1 MIGMPRNG
9 FKISRSL
16 SPEMIRSALPDKA
29 NSRNMLSFESR
40 QIANLCPTEIILL
53 FSLNSYRNSSLVS
66 ISTYLSN
73 FSLVRVKNNSL
84 IVTIDDNITCSD
96 TAKLNVAYEVEFFSR
111 EALIRTLLS
120 NMIFNYSSF
129 NSSSRILGVK
139 PFLFACWL
147 ISSITSSKFLLLLT
161 KRSNSLE
168 MVFFSE
174 GDILPNFSAVS
185 SLTSIIIFLITKQ
198 FLLVQYKFNANM

>member
-1 MIGMPRNG
+1 MTGMPRNG
-9 FKISRSL
+9 FKTSKSL

-29 NSRNMLSFESR
+29 NSRNMLSLGSR
-40 QIANLCPTEIILL
+40 HIDNLCPTEVILL
-53 FSLNSYRNSSLVS
+53 FSLNSYINSSLVS

-84 IVTIDDNITCSD
+84 IVPIDENITCSD
-96 TAKLNVAYEVEFFSR
+96 TANLNAAYAVESFNS

-129 NSSSRILGVK
+129 NSSSRISGVK

-147 ISSITSSKFLLLLT
+147 ISSITSNKFLLLLT
-161 KRSNSLE
+161 RRSNSLE
-168 MVFFSE
+168 MVFF
-174 GDILPNFSAVS
+174 
-185 SLTSIIIFLITKQ
+185 
-198 FLLVQYKFNANM
+198 

>member
-1 MIGMPRNG
+1 MPRNG

-40 QIANLCPTEIILL
+40 QIANLCPTVIILL
-53 FSLNSYRNSSLVS
+53 FSLNSYINSSLVS
-66 ISTYLSN
+66 KSTYLSN

-84 IVTIDDNITCSD
+84 IVIIDDNITCSD
-96 TAKLNVAYEVEFFSR
+96 TANLNAAYEVEVFNR

-120 NMIFNYSSF
+120 SMIFNYSSF
-129 NSSSRILGVK
+129 NSSSRISGVK

-161 KRSNSLE
+161 RRSNSLE
-168 MVFFSE
+168 TVLFSE
-174 GDILPNFSAVS
+174 GDILLNFSAVS
-185 SLTSIIIFLITKQ
+185 SLTSIVIFFITKQ
-198 FLLVQYKFNANM
+198 FFLVQYKFNANSK